1 MKTSMLYSHH
11 LCSKILKHIAQEMKT
26 ELNNYIKESSHP
38 FSVMIDETTTLST
51 KSALIIFIRIQVGND
66 VCNFF
71 YGLLE
76 LSDGST
82 GSEIAK
88 AVLRS
93 FADLGKEI
101 LSSRLIGVASEG
113 ASVMT
118 GCFAGAL
125 VHLKEALKN
134 DFVSFH
140 CLAHR
145 LEVAVHGAVRSS
157 GEIQRLQLFTDS
169 LYTFYHKS
177 YKNTY
182 ELRDVAKDIHAQL
195 MRITQVY
202 TVRWVFSSFRAVKAF
217 ISDFASLCKHMTK
230 CGEDSSRNSKDRAKC
245 SGFANK
251 LRDWNFVAE
260 LLLLADILEVLWN
273 LSAYM
278 QTRNASPLDA
288 QPKIEVAMNTL
299 RVMKEQPGV
308 NLSLL
313 ITS

>member
-1 MKTSMLYSHH
+1 MLYSHH

-38 FSVMIDETTTLST
+38 FSVMIDETTTSST

-93 FADLGKEI
+93 FAYLGKEI
-101 LSSRLIGVASEG
+101 LSSRLIGVASDG
-113 ASVMT
+113 ASVMI

-145 LEVAVHGAVRSS
+145 LEVAVH
-157 GEIQRLQLFTDS
+157 
-169 LYTFYHKS
+169 
-177 YKNTY
+177 
-182 ELRDVAKDIHAQL
+182 
-195 MRITQVY
+195 
-202 TVRWVFSSFRAVKAF
+202 
-217 ISDFASLCKHMTK
+217 
-230 CGEDSSRNSKDRAKC
+230 
-245 SGFANK
+245 
-251 LRDWNFVAE
+251 
-260 LLLLADILEVLWN
+260 
-273 LSAYM
+273 
-278 QTRNASPLDA
+278 
-288 QPKIEVAMNTL
+288 
-299 RVMKEQPGV
+299 
-308 NLSLL
+308 
-313 ITS
+313 